1 MFVLQDLE
9 GKDLADDDLVE
20 AFDHE
25 MMDKVD
31 FSGILT
37 SLKEEAKAFTVP
49 STEVVT
55 SSTPDQSRKRKLAET
70 EVVEEPYIGNCI
82 TVNMMDIEQLPD
94 SSTSDH
100 DYVIKKPRLASTS
113 SEIESPSPNPISSS
127 VDLTATPKTKY
138 RERRDKNNEASRRS
152 RQIRKQKYIEME
164 SEADV
169 LEAKNDKL
177 REKIVELENLAKL
190 MKAELIKQMTKK

>member
-49 STEVVT
+49 STEVVK